1 VLGLGDE
8 MNRLRF
14 RRGAVAALVAA
25 VASVATGVA
34 TASAA
39 DRLPDLGMARL
50 SDFRVEKTAAGR
62 TLLRYTTIIV
72 NVGQGRFELRGQRTS
87 TTQTQMTVSQRV
99 YNDTGGSR
107 LVSTAAVMVFG
118 GDGHNHWHVRD
129 LETSELIRLDNGSK
143 VGTGA
148 KRGFCFFDNT
158 PYRLSL
164 PRAPQSPVYTGCG
177 TSASLAVTMG
187 LSIGWGDIYPSTLP
201 DQYLDITGL
210 TAGRYRL
217 RVTADAQNRFLETNN
232 SNNATWVD
240 LQLKGSGRP
249 RVIAYGPSA

>member
-1 VLGLGDE
+1 MLTS
-8 MNRLRF
+8 RL
-14 RRGAVAALVAA
+14 RRGAVTALVAA
-25 VASVATGVA
+25 VACLATGVA
-34 TASAA
+34 TATAA

-50 SDFRVEKTAAGR
+50 SDFRVQKTTSGR
-62 TLLRYTTIIV
+62 LLLRYTTIIV
-72 NVGQGRFELRGQRTS
+72 NVGQGRFELRGTRTS
-87 TTQTQMTVSQRV
+87 TTQTQMSVSQRV

-158 PYRLSL
+158 AYRLTL
-164 PRAPQSPVYTGCG
+164 PRAPQSPVYTSCG
-177 TSASLAVTMG
+177 SSSSLTVTMG
-187 LSIGWGDIYPSTLP
+187 LSIGWGDVYPASLP
-201 DQYLDITGL
+201 DQYIDITGL
-210 TAGRYRL
+210 AAGRYRL
-217 RVTADAQNRFLETNN
+217 RVTADAQNRFLETSN
-232 SNNATWVD
+232 SNNLTWVD
-240 LQLKGSGRP
+240 LQLRGNQRP

>member
-1 VLGLGDE
+1 VTAL
-8 MNRLRF
+8 
-14 RRGAVAALVAA
+14 AVAVAW
-25 VASVATGVA
+25 VATSAA
-34 TASAA
+34 TAYAA

-50 SDFRVEKTAAGR
+50 SDFRLEKTAAGR
-62 TLLRYTTIIV
+62 TLLRYTTVIV

-99 YNDTGGSR
+99 YNDAGGSR

-129 LETSELIRLDNGSK
+129 LEASELIRLDNGSK

-158 PYRLSL
+158 RYRLTL
-164 PRAPQSPVYTGCG
+164 PGAPQSPVYTGCG
-177 TSASLAVTMG
+177 TSTSLLVNMG
-187 LSIGWGDIYPSTLP
+187 LSIGWGDAYYWSLP
-201 DQYLDITGL
+201 DQYIDITGL

-217 RVTADAQNRFLETNN
+217 RVTADAQNRFLETSN

-240 LQLKGSGRP
+240 LQLKGNTRP

>member
-1 VLGLGDE
+1 MTGS
-8 MNRLRF
+8 RL
-14 RRGAVAALVAA
+14 RRGAVTA
-25 VASVATGVA
+25 VAVAVCWVATGAA

-50 SDFRVEKTAAGR
+50 SDFRVEKTASGR

-72 NVGQGRFELRGQRTS
+72 NVGQGRFELRGTRTS

-99 YNDTGGSR
+99 YNDAGGSR
-107 LVSTAAVMVFG
+107 LVSTPAVMVFG

-143 VGTGA
+143 VGAGA

-158 PYRLSL
+158 RYRLTL

-177 TSASLAVTMG
+177 SSSSLAVTMG
-187 LSIGWGDIYPSTLP
+187 LSVGWGDVYPSTLP
-201 DQYLDITGL
+201 DQYIDITGL

-217 RVTADAQNRFLETNN
+217 RGTADAQNRFLETSN

-240 LQLKGSGRP
+240 LQLKGNTRP

>member
-1 VLGLGDE
+1 MD
-8 MNRLRF
+8 RLRF
-14 RRGAVAALVAA
+14 KRGTVAALAAA
-25 VASVATGVA
+25 VVWVATGVA

-50 SDFRVEKTAAGR
+50 SDFRVEKTGSGR

-72 NVGQGRFELRGQRTS
+72 NVGQGRFELRGQRSS

-107 LVSTAAVMVFG
+107 LVSTPAVMVFG

-129 LETSELIRLDNGSK
+129 LETSALIRLDNGSK

-158 PYRLSL
+158 RYRLTL
-164 PRAPQSPVYTGCG
+164 PGAPQSPVYTGCG
-177 TSASLAVTMG
+177 TSASLIVNMG
-187 LSIGWGDIYPSTLP
+187 LSIGWGDAYFWSLP
-201 DQYLDITGL
+201 DQYIDITGL
-210 TAGRYRL
+210 TPGRYRL
-217 RVTADAQNRFLETNN
+217 RVTADAQNRFLETSN
-232 SNNATWVD
+232 SNNTTWVD
-240 LQLKGSGRP
+240 LQLKGNARP